1 MSNLAK
7 VKEHD
12 ELLKDVKTGAV
23 LLSDRSIANEYQSRK
38 NMIKNVRDVSVEIN
52 TIKEKLSKVDKLEND
67 MQEIKELLRGLVK

>member
-1 MSNLAK
+1 MSNFAK

-23 LLSDRSIANEYQSRK
+23 LLSNRSVANEYHSRK
-38 NMIKNVRDVSVEIN
+38 NMMKNVRDVSIEIN

>member
-1 MSNLAK
+1 MNNLAK

-23 LLSDRSIANEYQSRK
+23 LLSDRSVANEYQSRK
-38 NMIKNVRDVSVEIN
+38 SMIKNVRDVSVEIN